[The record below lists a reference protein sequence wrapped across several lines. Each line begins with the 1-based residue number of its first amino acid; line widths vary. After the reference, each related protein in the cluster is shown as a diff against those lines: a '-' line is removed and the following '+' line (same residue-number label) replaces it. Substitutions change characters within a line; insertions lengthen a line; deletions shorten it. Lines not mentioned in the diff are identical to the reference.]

1 MEIQFQ
7 KISNDQHRLTI
18 ERADGSL
25 ETSVL
30 ETKSLLLHD
39 FIHLAVELEA
49 GLKESFWGLVAA
61 GNSFLA
67 LAGKDEMKS
76 GLIDRTEVGVT
87 EFVVGAITG
96 ALQRSVPPV
105 ELIEGMK
112 NFFAASNQTLPAYL
126 TVDFI
131 ERTLERLRHIR
142 GAWNATAFGDVFS
155 VEWPEGADS
164 ATLAHNHS

>member
-1 MEIQFQ
+1 MQIQFQ

-49 GLKESFWGLVAA
+49 GLKESFWGLVAS

-67 LAGKDEMKS
+67 LAGKDEMNS

-87 EFVVGAITG
+87 EFVVGALTG
-96 ALQRSVPPV
+96 ALQRSVPSI
-105 ELIEGMK
+105 ELIDGMK
-112 NFFAASNQTLPAYL
+112 SFFAASNQAFPTYL
-126 TVDFI
+126 TVEFI
-131 ERTLERLRHIR
+131 ERALERLRHIR
-142 GAWNATAFGDVFS
+142 GAWNATAFGDVFT
-155 VEWPEGADS
+155 VEWPEEANS
-164 ATLAHNHS
+164 VTLSS

>member
-1 MEIQFQ
+1 MKIAVQ

-49 GLKESFWGLVAA
+49 GLKESFWGLVAS

-87 EFVVGAITG
+87 EFVVGVTTG
-96 ALQRSVPPV
+96 AMQRSIPPT
-105 ELIEGMK
+105 ELIDGMK
-112 NFFAASNQTLPAYL
+112 NFFAASNQIFPTYL
-126 TVDFI
+126 TTDFI
-131 ERTLERLRHIR
+131 ERTFERLRHIR
-142 GAWNATAFGDVFS
+142 SAWNATAFGDVLTL
-155 VEWPEGADS
+155 EWPEEADS
-164 ATLAHNHS
+164 ATLRS

>member
-1 MEIQFQ
+1 MKIAVQ

-18 ERADGSL
+18 ERADGSF
-25 ETSVL
+25 ETAVL

-76 GLIDRTEVGVT
+76 DFIDRTEVSVT
-87 EFVVGAITG
+87 EFVVGAMTG
-96 ALQRSVPPV
+96 ALQRSVPPA
-105 ELIEGMK
+105 ELVEGMK
-112 NFFAASNQTLPAYL
+112 NFFVASNQVFPVYL
-126 TVDFI
+126 TPEFI
-131 ERTLERLRHIR
+131 ERAFERLRHIR
-142 GAWNATAFGDVFS
+142 GAWNATAFGNVLTL
-155 VEWPEGADS
+155 EWSEGANS
-164 ATLAHNHS
+164 ATLRS